1 MYKLISSLAL
11 AFLIGCTA
19 TTAPSNAYF
28 QPNTQLSQRD
38 LQNPTTSQPGGG
50 FVAAEA
56 KQLLEFCIELNN
68 QDDRNSPQKKSDS
81 QYQAQPS
88 GWKIVYDS
96 RHPGNTEWNKNWPS
110 TVSDPEPNNPEKNGF
125 GPFNN
130 AWLLVQSETE
140 PTIYAIAVRGT
151 VGEINSILADA
162 FVTSTPT
169 YAGIEYPKDK
179 VIPILFAATPK
190 SEVHVGF
197 AYAAFTLLFEK
208 DKGILTQLH
217 KLNLPDNS
225 RLLITGHSQGAAIA
239 TLVHSFLY
247 YAITDPQ
254 DRYKLN
260 LKLAGIDDKSN
271 RNTIQLKSYVFAQPK
286 PGNQQYS
293 EDFARITKDVAYVI
307 NNDRDPVPQVPL
319 SLQTITDVAEG
330 VEEDNAGNGSSLQ
343 RFASHEAAKITELRI
358 KIRGG
363 LAENVV
369 DRVAKKFAKKG
380 INLSLDEY
388 FKADEKTAKTTA
400 KSLNYTLT
408 GQLIPVFGAK
418 RGGESYPIGDRQDFL
433 LQHHATSYRRLMDN
447 QFKNGEKQ

>member
-1 MYKLISSLAL
+1 MYKLINSLPL
-11 AFLIGCTA
+11 AFLIGCSTM
-19 TTAPSNAYF
+19 TSLSNASL
-28 QPNTQLSQRD
+28 QPDAQLSQRD
-38 LQNPTTSQPGGG
+38 LQNPATSQPGGG
-50 FVAAEA
+50 FVATET

-68 QDDRNSPQKKSDS
+68 QDDRNNPQKKSDP
-81 QYQAQPS
+81 QYQAKPS
-88 GWKIVYDS
+88 GWKIIYDS

-130 AWLLVQSETE
+130 AWLLVQSETD
-140 PTIYAIAVRGT
+140 PTIYAIAIRGT

-162 FVTSTPT
+162 FVTSTPA
-169 YAGIEYPKDK
+169 YAGIEYPKGK
-179 VIPILFAATPK
+179 VLPILFAATPK
-190 SEVHVGF
+190 SELHVGF

-208 DKGILTQLH
+208 DKGILAQLH
-217 KLNLPDNS
+217 KLNLPNNAK
-225 RLLITGHSQGAAIA
+225 LFITGHSQGAAIA

-293 EDFARITKDVAYVI
+293 EDFARISKDVAYVI

-319 SLQTITDVAEG
+319 SRQIIADVIDG
-330 VEEDNAGNGSSLQ
+330 VEEDNAGTGDFL
-343 RFASHEAAKITELRI
+343 RRLIAREAANFTNIENNVRSHIAGKGVALV
-358 KIRGG
+358 
-363 LAENVV
+363 AE
-369 DRVAKKFAKKG
+369 KFAKKG
-380 INLSLDEY
+380 VNLSLDEY
-388 FKADEKTAKTTA
+388 FKADETPAKTTA
-400 KSLNYTLT
+400 KSLNYTLV

-418 RGGESYPIGDRQDFL
+418 KGGKSYPIGDSQDFL
-433 LQHHATSYRRLMDN
+433 LQHHATSYRRLMDD
-447 QFKNGEKQ
+447 QFKNGE